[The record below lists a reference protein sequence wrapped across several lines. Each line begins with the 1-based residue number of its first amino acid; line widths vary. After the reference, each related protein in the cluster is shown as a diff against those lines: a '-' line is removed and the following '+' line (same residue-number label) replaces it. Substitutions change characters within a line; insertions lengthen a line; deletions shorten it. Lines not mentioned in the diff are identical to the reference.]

1 MEELEV
7 RPGTTLRRFALAA
20 LVAVELLM
28 SFSFLGYFHVEP
40 ISVTTAYLP
49 VLLAG
54 ALLGPL
60 EAGVVGAAFGL
71 ASMWKASASYV
82 MASDQLFSPL
92 FSGNPMGSVLLS
104 VGSRMLFG
112 VVIGLLYLAV
122 RRLRPGWLWVGAVSF
137 FGRTVHSLMVYS
149 VMALCFPAAG
159 FGPGDAFSS
168 FWTPMNLLS
177 NLATAV
183 MVLAVWLAANS
194 RRWRRFSRRLEL
206 YQSIQAGDRYHRL
219 SLAAVLV
226 LTVLSALAVAFYF
239 AQRIQYVLS
248 VNGIQLTAE
257 DYGDVLHLQ
266 VQFLFGIISLMV
278 LVILFLILNRHYN
291 SYQAYE
297 GKIDSLTGSMTR
309 RAFFSSCSR
318 ALRTMERQ
326 QDTAAGYFIMVDLDD
341 FKAINDI
348 YGHPEGD
355 RALKEVSHGLRELFR
370 SDGIIGRL
378 GGDEFA
384 VLLYRD
390 VPIAELEA
398 DLRHFLDRVH
408 RVVWDGRHLTCSIG
422 VLPVRAG
429 STPEELYRDADRLL
443 YAAKERGRDQF
454 VIGTA
459 ETAAQ
464 NCTGNGV

>member
-1 MEELEV
+1 MKPPAEDSNIIHRYILE
-7 RPGTTLRRFALAA
+7 ALIA
-20 LVAVELLM
+20 LELLM

-40 ISVTTAYLP
+40 ISITIAYIP

-54 ALLGPL
+54 ALLGPKSSTL
-60 EAGVVGAAFGL
+60 VGLFFGL

-82 MASDQLFSPL
+82 MATDQLFSPML
-92 FSGNPMGSVLLS
+92 SGNPAGSLVLS

-112 VVIGLLYLAV
+112 LAVGLLYAAA
-122 RRLRPGWLWVGAVSF
+122 RRLRHPGWGIALVSYLA
-137 FGRTVHSLMVYS
+137 RTVHSAFVYGA
-149 VMALCFPAAG
+149 MYLCFPEAGYSPLDSVTGFFTPAQLVANTVIAA
-159 FGPGDAFSS
+159 
-168 FWTPMNLLS
+168 
-177 NLATAV
+177 AV
-183 MVLAVWLAANS
+183 TLVWLATRS
-194 RRWRRFSRRLEL
+194 RVWQQFRQRLIFSHSM
-206 YQSIQAGDRYHRL
+206 QSTASYHRL
-219 SLAAVLV
+219 PVAIMAVLTLAASLAV
-226 LTVLSALAVAFYF
+226 TVYF
-239 AQRIQYVLS
+239 VHRIDYVLEGS
-248 VNGIQLTAE
+248 GIDLTGTSYM
-257 DYGDVLHLQ
+257 DIFHLQ
-266 VQFLFGIISLMV
+266 IQFLFGIISLMV

-348 YGHPEGD
+348 YSHPEGD